1 MTTPLGHVAPYVRFA
16 AGLVKHFG
24 DPLARERAGQDAA
37 RRLLARGPALADL
50 LEQRIWRHD
59 RSPYRRLLEA
69 AGWQRA
75 KLGRHLEQVGVE
87 AALSDLA
94 ESGVYVTLEEFKGKR
109 PIVRGDCTIPV
120 TEDDFDN
127 PDLTSRLDV
136 RSGGTRSAGTHVP
149 VTLEFATAL
158 AEDTA
163 LLFDEWRLWE
173 HAQAIWLPMGGSAFI
188 ALLIYAKLGRAPVK
202 WFSHLRGAELERSE
216 RWAPRLLSVIGR
228 LAGTRVARPEF
239 APAAAAPEI
248 ARWMAAMIREGRPPC
263 LTTYAS
269 SAVRVGSAAVQA
281 GLDLRGAAFITIGE
295 PMTDAKRRAIE
306 PSGARVIVRYA
317 MTEAGII
324 GYGCGTP
331 VADDDLHALESDL
344 AVIRQDVAVGADGPT
359 VGGLL
364 FTSLLPSAPKILLNV
379 QSGDYATLER
389 RDCGCAFGRAGY
401 RTHLSGV
408 RSFEKLTGEGVT
420 FATSNLISVLEDV
433 LPARFG
439 GQPTDY
445 QVVEHEGSDGLPHLL
460 LLVHP
465 ALGDLDE
472 VALKNT
478 FLEHLATDKTAR
490 RFSLIWRQANIVE
503 IRRAAPIA
511 TKKGKILPFHLSLV
525 APE

>member
-1 MTTPLGHVAPYVRFA
+1 MTMPLADAAPYLRFA
-16 AGLVKHFG
+16 AGLVRHLRQ
-24 DPLARERAGQDAA
+24 PLARERAGEGVS
-37 RRLLARGPALADL
+37 RRLAGRRQALAEL
-50 LEQRIWRHD
+50 LERRVWRAA

-69 AGWQRA
+69 AGWEPA

-87 AALSDLA
+87 RALSDLA
-94 ESGVYVTLEEFKGKR
+94 ESGVYVSLEEFKGRR
-109 PIVRGDCTIPV
+109 PIVRGSTTIAV

-136 RSGGTRSAGTHVP
+136 KSGGTRSAGTHVP

-163 LLFDEWRLWE
+163 VLFDEWRLWD
-173 HAQAIWLPMGGSAFI
+173 HAQAIWLPMGGSAFV
-188 ALLIYAKLGRAPVK
+188 ALLIYAKLGRTPVK
-202 WFSHLRGAELERSE
+202 WFSHLRPREQEWSE
-216 RWAPRLLSVIGR
+216 RVAPWLLALLGAAARV
-228 LAGTRVARPEF
+228 RVARPEF

-248 ARWMAAMIREGRPPC
+248 ARWMAAMVREGRPPC

-281 GLDLRGAAFITIGE
+281 GLDLSGAAFVTIGE
-295 PMTDAKRRAIE
+295 PMTGAKRRAIE
-306 PSGARVIVRYA
+306 PTGARVIVRYA

-324 GYGCGTP
+324 GYACGRP
-331 VADDDLHALESDL
+331 AAEDDLHALESDL
-344 AVIRQDVAVGADGPT
+344 AVIRRDVAVGDDGPT

-389 RDCGCAFGRAGY
+389 RECGCALGRAGY
-401 RTHLSGV
+401 GTHLSGV

-420 FATSNLISVLEDV
+420 FATSNLLSVLEDV

-445 QVVEHEGSDGLPHLL
+445 QVVEREGSDGLPQLL

-465 ALGDLDE
+465 GLGPIDDA
-472 VALKNT
+472 ALKNT
-478 FLEHLATDKTAR
+478 FLEHLATDKAGR
-490 RFSLIWRQANIVE
+490 RFSLIWRQADIVDV
-503 IRRAAPIA
+503 RRAPPVA
-511 TKKGKILPFHLSLV
+511 TKKGKVLPFHLGPV
-525 APE
+525 